1 MQPGEQL
8 RTVEQVF
15 VIRSV
20 MRCRKPVEEQTGLV
34 DLLVGEQSA
43 EQRLCLLPDRTARS
57 SSPAYSASAA
67 SVQTFSTER
76 RLQTQPVSRSASST
90 SAAVSR
96 RITLPPFSARTYCRS
111 RQASSER
118 PPRGAALCS

>member
-1 MQPGEQL
+1 MVQPGEQL
-8 RTVEQVF
+8 RTVEQIF
-15 VIRSV
+15 VARSV
-20 MRCRKPVEEQTGLV
+20 MRCRKPLEEQTGLV
-34 DLLVGEQSA
+34 DLLVREQSA
-43 EQRLCLLPDRTARS
+43 EQRLRLLPDRTGAVEL
-57 SSPAYSASAA
+57 ASAA

-118 PPRGAALCS
+118 PPQGAALCS